1 MYVLQIDRGW
11 GMCVYIILGFLKGG
25 RGERG
30 KRFNSKLRKLKGV
43 KTGVG
48 WG

>member
-25 RGERG
+25 RGRG